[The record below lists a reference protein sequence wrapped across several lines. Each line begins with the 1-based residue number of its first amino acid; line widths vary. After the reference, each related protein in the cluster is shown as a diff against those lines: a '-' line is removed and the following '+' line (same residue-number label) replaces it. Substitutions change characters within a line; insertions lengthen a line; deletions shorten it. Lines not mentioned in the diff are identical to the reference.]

1 MENGED
7 INDRILFL
15 MKYLKLS
22 KAAFADSIEI
32 NPSVLSHIASKRNK
46 PSIDMVMSIVRV
58 YPKVSGDWL
67 LTGLGVMFKDESSSN
82 LKSIVNDSIAEL
94 QLLHDVNYQSYTSRL
109 KSIANRLDSLV

>member
-1 MENGED
+1 MQSSED
-7 INDRILFL
+7 INDRVLFL

-22 KAAFADSIEI
+22 KAAFAESIGI

-46 PSIDMVMSIVRV
+46 PSIDMVISIARI

-94 QLLHDVNYQSYTSRL
+94 QLLNDVNHQSYTSRL